1 MFATSDAESLS
12 APFAYQR
19 DEPEKPRFRASN
31 CRIDSQTAEHLRLS
45 PRMPGQGEGD
55 TRGNG
60 ETEARDQVTPTEQGH
75 LRDSLGARVGTVAGT
90 ETI

>member
-1 MFATSDAESLS
+1 
-12 APFAYQR
+12 
-19 DEPEKPRFRASN
+19 
-31 CRIDSQTAEHLRLS
+31 
-45 PRMPGQGEGD
+45 MPGQGEGD

-60 ETEARDQVTPTEQGH
+60 ETEAQDQVTPTQQGH